1 MSSEEERQLVRDALS
16 GDREAFASLVR
27 GHEVRVRSLCLSIL
41 RNPAEADDAA
51 QDVFI
56 KAYKSLS
63 SFRFESSLSTWL
75 YRIAHRRCLD
85 LLRSGARRRT
95 EPLDALD
102 SGLLQEKAPPE
113 RGDAERILAVLSPEE
128 RLVLTLREVQ
138 GLSYEEMAAVLE
150 TTLDGVKGRLKRARR
165 TLRLKARHLFEPAD
179 VKMLKEATP

>member
-1 MSSEEERQLVRDALS
+1 MMEDERRVVREALS
-16 GDREAFASLVR
+16 GDREAFASIVR
-27 GHEVRVRSLCLSIL
+27 AHEVRVRSLCLSIL

-56 KAYKSLS
+56 KAYKNLS

-85 LLRSGARRRT
+85 ILRSGSRRRT
-95 EPLDALD
+95 EPLDAMD
-102 SGLLQEKAPPE
+102 GEVFQEKAPPE

-138 GLSYEEMAAVLE
+138 GLTYEEMAGVLD
-150 TTLDGVKGRLKRARR
+150 TTLDGVKGRLKRARK
-165 TLRLKARHLFEPAD
+165 TLRVKARHLFEPAAVQR
-179 VKMLKEATP
+179 VKETTP